1 MFPRSRESIKKD
13 QESISPHET
22 QSLIG
27 SLTKPE
33 LVEWLGGGIRVL
45 KQGVVDGVRAEGQVV
60 GRNGSG
66 VDSRVWE

>member
-22 QSLIG
+22 QSLVG
-27 SLTKPE
+27 SLTQPE

-45 KQGVVDGVRAEGQVV
+45 KQGLVVGVRAEGQVV